1 MPFPIDEL
9 TRDMIKSHFR
19 RKNLVW
25 TEDYF
30 LAALESSQKYDV
42 YWATI
47 ALRDCGTTRCVDALK
62 AKLNYPMKDVSCT
75 AILTIAHI
83 ARESETPFYAQAL
96 LSPIYKEKTYAMWA
110 IQDAADARAV
120 PPVLAYFKK
129 NRAKLLRGKLINA
142 TLADGI
148 EYLHRYRVG
157 NPDVTKFF
165 EEVRN
170 AWSALAAG
178 ERSEILKRVPNFMG
192 DNAAQQIVGR
202 DPR

>member
-1 MPFPIDEL
+1 MPFPIDEF
-9 TRDMIKSHFR
+9 TRDMIKDHFR

-30 LAALESSQKYDV
+30 FAALESSQKNDV

-62 AKLNYPMKDVSCT
+62 AKLNYPMKDVKCT
-75 AILTIAHI
+75 SILTIAHI
-83 ARESETPFYAQAL
+83 ARASETPFYAQAL

-120 PPVLAYFKK
+120 APVLTYFKK
-129 NRAKLLRGKLINA
+129 NRAKLLRGKLVNA

-148 EYLHRYRVG
+148 EYLYRHSLG
-157 NPDVTKFF
+157 NPDASEFF
-165 EEVRN
+165 EQIRN
-170 AWSALAAG
+170 AWSALASG
-178 ERSEILKRVPNFMG
+178 ERREILKRVPNFMG
-192 DNAAQQIVGR
+192 HNAAQ
-202 DPR
+202 